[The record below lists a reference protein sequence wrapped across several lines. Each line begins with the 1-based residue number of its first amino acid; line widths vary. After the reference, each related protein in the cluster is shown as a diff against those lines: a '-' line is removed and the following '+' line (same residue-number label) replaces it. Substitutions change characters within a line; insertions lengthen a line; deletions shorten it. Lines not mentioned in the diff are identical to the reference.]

1 MEEKAASLEITVI
14 SAEELRIDNRP
25 IKKNAFVAVGTGEE
39 KWRSTSVDRD
49 GGSYP
54 SWNEKLEVELPP
66 HARSIAVQ
74 VQCKT
79 AVGIKTVGS
88 AEVPLSD
95 IMEGYVPAR
104 HLHFLSYRL
113 RERDGRRNG
122 IINLCVRMVGPT
134 HPLRSNRWMGSSSS
148 ASSSVCKGSGVVIG
162 VPVAW
167 RGESKSMQF

>member
-95 IMEGYVPAR
+95 ITEGYVPAR